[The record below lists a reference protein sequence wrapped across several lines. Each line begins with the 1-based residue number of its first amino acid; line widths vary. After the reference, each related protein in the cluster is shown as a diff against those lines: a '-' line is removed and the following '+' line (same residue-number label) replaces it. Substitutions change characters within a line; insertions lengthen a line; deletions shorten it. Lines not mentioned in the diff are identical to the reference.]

1 MNNIF
6 GHYVPRGLLFSF
18 VAEILILFTSIVLSI
33 LIADLLFYH
42 NSVFNEKFH
51 LYFYSALYIAIMS
64 MSMIATGL
72 YQRDLPADF
81 YILATR
87 LAVSLAF
94 GSLILFGLN
103 ELLSLEFFSFYALSM
118 SALFSFG
125 GIISSRM
132 MLYSESKS
140 IRRNYRVLVI
150 GTGNRA
156 SRLKDH
162 LNKPGN
168 RSTLLG
174 PMGTRLIGYIDTQDT
189 NTQTHLNDNLII
201 RLGNTPL
208 SQYAIEKNIDE
219 IIVALDERRNMLQ
232 VDDLLECRMHG
243 IRITDVTTF
252 IERESGNIMID
263 DFQPNS
269 LIFSEGSVQAIRI
282 KSKRFVDLLAS
293 LTILFLSLPIM
304 LVTILAIWLESGLKG
319 SILYRQERVGL
330 NGRTFQLLKFRSMVE
345 NAEKG
350 GAVWAQQNDSRVTKV
365 GRFIRKTRID
375 ELPQLFNV
383 LKGDMSMVGPRPE
396 RPQFVSE
403 LTEKIPY
410 YNLRHYVMPGVT
422 GWAQICFPYGAS
434 VEDARRKL
442 EYELY
447 YIKNYSVFLDILIL
461 LQTVSVVLLGKGA
474 R

>member
-6 GHYVPRGLLFSF
+6 GHYIPRGLLFSY
-18 VAEILILFTSIVLSI
+18 VAEILILFTAIVFSI
-33 LIADLLFYH
+33 LITDLVFYH

-51 LYFYSALYIAIMS
+51 LYIYSAFYIVTMS

-81 YILATR
+81 YILAKR
-87 LAVSLAF
+87 LAFSLAM
-94 GSLILFGLN
+94 GSLILLVLN
-103 ELLSLEFFSFYALSM
+103 ALLSLEIFCFHTLSM
-118 SALFSFG
+118 SALLAFG
-125 GIISSRM
+125 GIISSRV
-132 MLYSESKS
+132 MLFSESKS
-140 IRRNYRVLVI
+140 IRSNYRVLVI
-150 GTGNRA
+150 GTGKRA

-162 LNKPGN
+162 LNKPG
-168 RSTLLG
+168 RSPLLG
-174 PMGTRLIGYIDTQDT
+174 RTGTRLVGYIDHQST
-189 NTQTHLNDNLII
+189 NTEVHLNKNLII
-201 RLGNTPL
+201 HLGDTPL
-208 SQYAIEKNIDE
+208 SQYAKEKNINE
-219 IIVALDERRNMLQ
+219 IIVALDERRNMLP
-232 VDDLLECRMHG
+232 VDDLLECRMNG
-243 IRITDVTTF
+243 IRITDVATF

-263 DFQPNS
+263 EFQPNS
-269 LIFSEGSVQAIRI
+269 LIFSESAVQSIRI

-293 LTILFLSLPIM
+293 LTILVLSLPIM

-383 LKGDMSMVGPRPE
+383 LKGEMSMVGPRPE
-396 RPQFVSE
+396 RPQFVCE
-403 LTEKIPY
+403 LTEKIPF

-434 VEDARRKL
+434 VDDARRKL

-447 YIKNYSVFLDILIL
+447 YIKNYSVFLDIVIL